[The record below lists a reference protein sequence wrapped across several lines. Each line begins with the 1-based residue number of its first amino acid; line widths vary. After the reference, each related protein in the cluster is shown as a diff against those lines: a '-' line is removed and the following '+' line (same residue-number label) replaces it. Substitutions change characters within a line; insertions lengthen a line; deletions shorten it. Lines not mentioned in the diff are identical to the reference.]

1 VPDFVAPAIATFRLS
16 RTVFRAARSG
26 PAIASLVGTR
36 ISLTLS
42 EGATVTFRVARLAPG
57 RRVGGR
63 CVAPTDRNRSR
74 PRCVRSVLL
83 RGRILRELAAGTS
96 RLLYRGRLRGQALR
110 PGRYRLLVRA
120 RDAAGN
126 VSAQRRVAFTIVR

>member
-1 VPDFVAPAIATFRLS
+1 
-16 RTVFRAARSG
+16 
-26 PAIASLVGTR
+26 
-36 ISLTLS
+36 
-42 EGATVTFRVARLAPG
+42 
-57 RRVGGR
+57 
-63 CVAPTDRNRSR
+63 
-74 PRCVRSVLL
+74 VLL